1 MNTNDKA
8 SSKPVRTTFLSPLLK
23 KLLLVLL
30 AASLYYLF
38 VYSDT
43 DKLPQPPLL
52 LPFDTQKAGFKIE
65 TDIRVVDYHTYEFG
79 FKLGFKEGDATD
91 RARVEKL
98 AGDYGRDKAG
108 KLIHPGV
115 PIPLRIRIE
124 ARKPS
129 TLESV
134 FEREFLEE
142 EMYAIGDTYFRTEI
156 TTVKLK
162 PGTYHLMI
170 ENFKEVP
177 ELKST
182 PVTLTM
188 TSNPKSYAI
197 AD

>member
-8 SSKPVRTTFLSPLLK
+8 SSKPLRATLLSPLRK

-30 AASLYYLF
+30 AASLLCLF
-38 VYSDT
+38 ICSDT
-43 DKLPQPPLL
+43 DKLPQPPLSF
-52 LPFDTQKAGFKIE
+52 PFDTQKAGFKIE
-65 TDIRVVDYHTYEFG
+65 TDIRVVDYNSYKFG
-79 FKLGFKEGDATD
+79 FMLGFKEGDATD
-91 RARVEKL
+91 RARVRKL
-98 AGDYGRDKAG
+98 AGEYGRDKAG
-108 KLIHPGV
+108 KLFEPGV

-142 EMYAIGDTYFRTEI
+142 EMYAIGDTYFRTMI

-170 ENFKEVP
+170 ENLKEVP

-188 TSNPKSYAI
+188 TSDPKSYAI